1 MKQIAFRAWRESHS
15 PYSCADAYSYAVQC
29 ARRMPYEVR
38 MYQVGAEMFACGEM
52 RAAHA
57 CMPPQRACCWCTL
70 ACNLGYKNISKNCRH
85 DRVPVSADRER
96 IIRRAPGMCA
106 CRSTAPSMGGAI
118 QAFELWLSFT
128 LRT

>member
-70 ACNLGYKNISKNCRH
+70 ACNLGYKVTVQLTRM
-85 DRVPVSADRER
+85 VADREGCLDMR
-96 IIRRAPGMCA
+96 G
-106 CRSTAPSMGGAI
+106 
-118 QAFELWLSFT
+118 
-128 LRT
+128 